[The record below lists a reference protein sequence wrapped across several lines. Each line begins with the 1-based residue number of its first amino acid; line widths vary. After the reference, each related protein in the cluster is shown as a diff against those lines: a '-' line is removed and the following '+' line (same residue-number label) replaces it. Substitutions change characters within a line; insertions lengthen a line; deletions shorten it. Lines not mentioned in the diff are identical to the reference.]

1 MRCTT
6 VRPTSVPAVAQ
17 SRAPEPNPPALV
29 QVAYQAA
36 ASEAADLQSP
46 RPLPNPLPEGE
57 GTNHPHPSPLPE
69 GEGTNRIPQ
78 NHFPEGEGT
87 NRPHPNPLPEGE
99 GTVLSLDQLLAD
111 VEARNPS
118 LQAAVAAWNAAAQR
132 YPQMVSLDDPMFTYM
147 ISSGVGRD
155 GDGSGWMAQVSQHL
169 PWPGKRALRG
179 SAASAEADAM
189 RGELGDTRL
198 KIAEMTRMAFYDYY
212 LADRLAEVNEST
224 RALLGQ
230 FRQLAR
236 TQYEANRATE
246 QDVLQV
252 DVDLAATQS
261 RATELARDRRV
272 AAGRINTLLH
282 LPPDSPLPPPPA
294 KLTVVDNL
302 PAAES
307 LQETAMRSRPD
318 LYAAQSRV
326 QAEEANLALAQKEY
340 YPDVD
345 VMAKYD
351 AFMPD
356 DIRPAVGMQMN
367 VPLPN
372 GRRAAAVCEAEA
384 RVQQRRW
391 EYQNLLDNVRY
402 DVQSAHA
409 RAEQARQVVG
419 LYQER
424 ILPLSRRNV
433 ESAQAN
439 YTSGK
444 LDFLRLIDAQ
454 RQLNSQQEMHYQ
466 AIAEY
471 HRRLAELERAVG
483 QRDFPS

>member
-1 MRCTT
+1 VFSRQTT
-6 VRPTSVPAVAQ
+6 TGAAILVLGIVVAGCAAPPTRSKSAPAVAE
-17 SRAPEPNPPALV
+17 SRDPESRPPTFV
-29 QVAYQAA
+29 QVAYQAPA
-36 ASEAADLQSP
+36 ISTADAQNGP
-46 RPLPNPLPEGE
+46 HPTPLPEGE
-57 GTNHPHPSPLPE
+57 GTTRPLPDS
-69 GEGTNRIPQ
+69 
-78 NHFPEGEGT
+78 
-87 NRPHPNPLPEGE
+87 E

-132 YPQMVSLDDPMFTYM
+132 YPQMVSLDDPMFTTM

-155 GDGSGWMAQVSQHL
+155 GDGSGWMAQVAQHV
-169 PWPGKRALRG
+169 PWPGKRALKG

-189 RGELGDTRL
+189 RGDMGDTRL
-198 KIAEMTRMAFYDYY
+198 KLGEMTRMAFYDYY
-212 LADRLAEVNEST
+212 LTDRLAEVNEST

-246 QDVLQV
+246 QDVLQT
-252 DVDLAATQS
+252 DVELAATQS

-294 KLTVVDNL
+294 RLAIAVDL

-307 LQETAMRSRPD
+307 LQEAAVRSRPD
-318 LYAAQSRV
+318 LYAAHSRV

-384 RVQQRRW
+384 KVQQRRW

-433 ESAQAN
+433 ESALAN

-454 RQLNSQQEMHYQ
+454 RQLNSQQEMYYQ

-471 HRRLAELERAVG
+471 HRRLAELDRAVG
-483 QRDFPS
+483 QRVIFPVDGSPH